1 MTKEKQKIL
10 STPFGEKI
18 LKVYNYNSNSRLA
31 IIIYE
36 PDGELWNDLTINL
49 PEFFLSDI
57 DEGFINGDYNTKE
70 KNIVD
75 YFKKIGIIKE
85 SYGLRNYNMG
95 KYEYVKFDLDKLK
108 EYDPDGIEKFYEKAQ
123 DIEKLDLYI

>member
-31 IIIYE
+31 IFIYE

>member
-31 IIIYE
+31 IFIYE

-75 YFKKIGIIKE
+75 YFKKIGIIK
-85 SYGLRNYNMG
+85 
-95 KYEYVKFDLDKLK
+95 
-108 EYDPDGIEKFYEKAQ
+108 
-123 DIEKLDLYI
+123 